1 MKEAKRMEELTQKVT
16 ELLQKITTN
25 EVLSILILV
34 GEFMLAV
41 IMKKLSKGLERLNS
55 KEDGKMNDISRELN
69 KMNLWMKN
77 RQ

>member
-1 MKEAKRMEELTQKVT
+1 MEELTQKVT